1 MKQKEIPQTKADWLR
16 MYLKYMQ
23 DYQSRLLD
31 TLRAGEINQQ
41 DYDRLIKESQEWYYN
56 FLANLKSQ

>member
-1 MKQKEIPQTKADWLR
+1 
-16 MYLKYMQ
+16 MQ

-41 DYDRLIKESQEWYYN
+41 DYDRLIKESQE
-56 FLANLKSQ
+56 